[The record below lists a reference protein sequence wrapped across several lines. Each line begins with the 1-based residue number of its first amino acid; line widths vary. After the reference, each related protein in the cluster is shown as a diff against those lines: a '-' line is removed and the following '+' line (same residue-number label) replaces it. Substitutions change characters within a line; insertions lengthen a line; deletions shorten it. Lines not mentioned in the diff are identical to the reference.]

1 MAAKSR
7 DLKSDQQESPIFMR
21 LPAEIRLYIYDL
33 ALEDILT
40 QIESTTSCYY
50 LNRGTKLDCRGALA
64 LLLTSKAI
72 RAESSDGVLPLATA
86 HCENFSSRVQMLHLD
101 WEVKI
106 TAPGHPQPGQGT
118 TGIIQACLDVSRQEW
133 QRTCELGDAHAAMQ
147 DLYKVKRIMERTAEE
162 SKSNINSSGDVED
175 ENSKPDA

>member
-21 LPAEIRLYIYDL
+21 LPAEIGLYIYDL

-72 RAESSDGVLPLATA
+72 RAEFSDGILPLVTA
-86 HCENFSSRVQMLHLD
+86 HCEDFSSRVEMLKLD
-101 WEVKI
+101 
-106 TAPGHPQPGQGT
+106 
-118 TGIIQACLDVSRQEW
+118 
-133 QRTCELGDAHAAMQ
+133 
-147 DLYKVKRIMERTAEE
+147 
-162 SKSNINSSGDVED
+162 
-175 ENSKPDA
+175 